1 MSKSMNPKDRGR
13 TARAWLFAIAAVLA
27 PLVTLLGH
35 VITK

>member
-35 VITK
+35 VIAR